1 MEIGEN
7 NKAEIN
13 GECFFRL
20 CSGLLRKCERRE
32 GLGKMARLHLWHKA
46 LLIMEFYHSSS
57 DF

>member
-32 GLGKMARLHLWHKA
+32 CLGKMARLHLWHKA
-46 LLIMEFYHSSS
+46 LLIMEFHHSCV
-57 DF
+57 